1 MVGKNPSS
9 WQSTKGGTIE
19 NLTTLEGGGVLRNIT
34 EPYGLKISSVPIFL
48 S

>member
-1 MVGKNPSS
+1 MVGKNQSS

-19 NLTTLEGGGVLRNIT
+19 NLTTLERGGSLGIH
-34 EPYGLKISSVPIFL
+34 GLKISSVPIFL